1 MLGFKHI
8 AYMVFVLIVTITF
21 HILVKKKRIDFE
33 KMLKACAIIALTLD
47 PLYWV
52 WEYRQFGTFRYETTL
67 PLYICS
73 LFWMLLP
80 VIAFSKKKANLYR
93 ASVSCLTTVVYYGGI
108 MGLIFNYHVSNHPF
122 FGFVVQRSLFYHF
135 LMFMIVTLMWS
146 TGYYRV
152 QKRDTYLFFVP
163 LLVLMIPAFVVDRIY
178 GSDYCYFNGG
188 KGSVFEYFSDALG
201 IPLFVI
207 LLYGLMF
214 LSIHFVL
221 KALYKK
227 HSK

>member
-8 AYMVFVLIVTITF
+8 VYMGLVLLVTAVLHVLI
-21 HILVKKKRIDFE
+21 KKRRIDFE
-33 KMLKACAIIALTLD
+33 NMLKVCALIAVTLD
-47 PLYWV
+47 PLYWF
-52 WEYRQFGTFRYETTL
+52 WEHRHFGTFRYETTL

-73 LFWMLLP
+73 LFWILIP
-80 VIAFSKKKANLYR
+80 IIAFSKKKGNLYR
-93 ASVSCLTTVVYYGGI
+93 ASLSCVTTVVYYGGI

-152 QKRDTYLFFVP
+152 QKKDTYLFFVP
-163 LLVLMIPAFVVDRIY
+163 LLVLMLPAFAVDWIY
-178 GSDYCYFNGG
+178 GYDYCYFNGG
-188 KGSVFEYFSDALG
+188 KGTVFEYFSKMLG
-201 IPLFVI
+201 TPLFVV

-221 KALYKK
+221 KALHKK
-227 HSK
+227 HFK